1 MIFYAEIFVSNLRPW
16 QKTGDGGC
24 PLETARLGQYGVEH
38 DDDADTNPKHDGS
51 GCGMVG

>member
-38 DDDADTNPKHDGS
+38 DDDADTTPKHDGS